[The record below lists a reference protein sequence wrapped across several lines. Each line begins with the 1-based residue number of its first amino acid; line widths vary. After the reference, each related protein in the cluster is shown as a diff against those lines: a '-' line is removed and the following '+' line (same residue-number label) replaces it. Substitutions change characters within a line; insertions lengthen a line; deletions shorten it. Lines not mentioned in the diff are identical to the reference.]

1 MGQGPVRLVA
11 GVAVWAAMS
20 IVSREVWAEDPAVE
34 GAAESPVIE
43 APPPGFFRD
52 AEGRVFQ
59 VAFDLNQRFWLGLGY
74 RHLFFEDGTDG
85 GGLALDLGFR
95 VDSLS
100 SDTRKK
106 TRWRVLEMEFLP
118 SVEGRLRL
126 EGSLMRFDTSTVGD
140 RPFLKLTT
148 FVGGPARHDLYLQGG
163 WWMEVLGL
171 EYRQLHGATPGGE
184 TRLRFGAIGV
194 HWDLWQDADMTS
206 YVRLKVGGAID
217 SRFAD
222 EEVAK
227 VSLTP
232 LAAVEGDITFDDAG
246 FHHLTFASAAEL
258 ELGPMTDGALDPK
271 WRFDNRLAYEVIALA
286 IDDQPIS
293 LRLGGRAT
301 HREGVIDGGGWELAA
316 EASLRMSFWVP
327 PRDLIARDEARRV
340 RSARTGGPRRGDGVG
355 TEEGPR

>member
-1 MGQGPVRLVA
+1 MGQGPVRLFA
-11 GVAVWAAMS
+11 GIAVCAAWS
-20 IVSREVWAEDPAVE
+20 VVTREAWAEEPALE
-34 GAAESPVIE
+34 GATERPVVE

-52 AEGRVFQ
+52 VDGRVFQ
-59 VAFDLNQRFWLGLGY
+59 VGFDLNQRFWLGLGY
-74 RHLFFEDGTDG
+74 RHLFFEDASDG

-100 SDTRKK
+100 GDTRKK
-106 TRWRVLEMEFLP
+106 TRWRVLEMDFVP
-118 SVEGRLRL
+118 TTKGRLRL
-126 EGSLMRFDTSTVGD
+126 EGSLMRFDTSTIGD

-163 WWMEVLGL
+163 WWMDLLGL
-171 EYRQLHGATPGGE
+171 EYRQRHGVTPSDE
-184 TRLRFGAIGV
+184 TRLRFGAVGV
-194 HWDLWQDADMTS
+194 HWDLWQDADLTS
-206 YVRLKVGGAID
+206 YVRLKVGGAVD

-232 LAAVEGDITFDDAG
+232 VAALEGEVTFDDAG
-246 FHHLTFASAAEL
+246 FHHLTFGSSAEL
-258 ELGPMTDGALDPK
+258 ELGPMTRGALDPK

-301 HREGVIDGGGWELAA
+301 HREGVVDGGGWELAA

-327 PRDLIARDEARRV
+327 PRDLAARDEARRV
-340 RSARTGGPRRGDGVG
+340 RRAQP
-355 TEEGPR
+355 EGPKVDDGAATEVPR